1 MVEVQFNPNQHF
13 SEEFIL
19 LDVRAPSEYEAGH
32 IPGAHSFPLF
42 DDDERA
48 EIGTLYKRQGKDKA
62 VHRGLEI
69 VGPKLAKFVT
79 DAKNLA
85 KDETIVLYCWR
96 GGMRS
101 GSMEWLLET
110 AGLKVERI
118 QGGYK
123 SYRAWANQKI
133 ETYSEGAKWRVLSG
147 MTGSGKTEVLK
158 ALAEK
163 GEQVIDLEGLA
174 EHRGSAF
181 GHLLMKPQPT
191 TEHFMNLLGKE
202 LHKLRASKPIW
213 IEDESRLIGKVVL
226 PNNIYDAIQSAPHY
240 DLKVTTDQRA
250 RNLVEQYGEASA
262 DQFKSSF
269 NSIKKRLGGLRFKEA
284 IECVE
289 SGDLEKAATIALEY
303 YDKTYSHALNE
314 AKEGG
319 AAIYPI
325 PIENDM
331 TFEQVA
337 QHIIENHS

>member
-1 MVEVQFNPNQHF
+1 MEVQFNPNHHF

-19 LDVRAPSEYEAGH
+19 LDVRAPSEFEAGH

-42 DDDERA
+42 NDNERA
-48 EIGTLYKRQGKDKA
+48 EVGTLYKREGKDKA
-62 VHRGLEI
+62 VNRGLEI
-69 VGPKLAKFVT
+69 VGPKLAYFVT
-79 DAKNLA
+79 EAKTMAND
-85 KDETIVLYCWR
+85 KTIVLYCWR

-118 QGGYK
+118 KGGYK
-123 SYRAWANQKI
+123 AYRGWANQKI
-133 ETYSEGAKWRVLSG
+133 ESYSNGAKWRVLSG

-158 ALAEK
+158 ALAQK

-202 LHKLRASKPIW
+202 LHALRSSKPIW

-226 PNNIYDAIQSAPHY
+226 PNALYDAIQDAPHY
-240 DLKVTTDQRA
+240 DLNVTTDRRA
-250 RNLVEQYGEASA
+250 KNLVEQYGDASA
-262 DQFKSSF
+262 DQFKASF
-269 NSIKKRLGGLRFKEA
+269 TSIKKRLGGLRYKQA
-284 IECVE
+284 VE
-289 SGDLEKAATIALEY
+289 SVDNGDLEAAATLALDY
-303 YDKTYSHALNE
+303 YDKTYSHALVE
-314 AKEGG
+314 ARKGG
-319 AAIYPI
+319 ATIYPI
-325 PIENDM
+325 KIEDEM
-331 TFEQVA
+331 TFDEVA